1 MPCAYASLQA
11 DELLKINGTSVPK
24 SEFESYMKR
33 QLRRGTDGSSVSVC
47 FNHFLFDK
55 LKLADAHSQKWDTL
69 PVFKQELKV
78 MLGSRLMSVGTDR
91 QKTDSI
97 GRALSDNK
105 KGRFLTSD
113 RFRYD
118 QIFHSSVS
126 ARR

>member
-1 MPCAYASLQA
+1 MKVKTLLCIVAAMWMAVPCAYASLRA

-55 LKLADAHSQKWDTL
+55 LKLADARSQKWDTL

-91 QKTDSI
+91 QKTDCI
-97 GRALSDNK
+97 GRAL
-105 KGRFLTSD
+105 
-113 RFRYD
+113 
-118 QIFHSSVS
+118 
-126 ARR
+126 